1 MAPSSSF
8 LYVYFFQT
16 FEAEVEVTNL
26 SSGRRYLVRESVS
39 AAANSAAGGGGGGAG
54 DSVELRMS
62 PLEEVGGR
70 WDERICSYSR
80 ASGFGHKVRGVH
92 CIPTVNLPTNCF
104 CPSSASAQRSS
115 PSSSAGGGGGGGGA
129 YIPLVDL
136 LSAVTA
142 YGLNFTSFQVDY
154 RYDRSYYE
162 MTIKF
167 PSSFRLF
174 KRWRVDEKDLS
185 VEAIFAEFP
194 TLRPPLEDGGEE
206 EDLRPFS
213 LKIRHNGENI

>member
-39 AAANSAAGGGGGGAG
+39 AAANSAAGGGGGGVG

-62 PLEEVGGR
+62 PLEEEGGR

-104 CPSSASAQRSS
+104 CPSSASARGSSS
-115 PSSSAGGGGGGGGA
+115 PSSSAGGGGGGA

-162 MTIKF
+162 MTD
-167 PSSFRLF
+167 
-174 KRWRVDEKDLS
+174 RV
-185 VEAIFAEFP
+185 P
-194 TLRPPLEDGGEE
+194 
-206 EDLRPFS
+206 
-213 LKIRHNGENI
+213 